1 MPEKTHAEIS
11 DSLGD
16 DAYSLIMDFDVDG
29 NAGLATSAQAYALLA
44 ISEAVLAVHEDLEK
58 LLLAFQSSRGK

>member
-16 DAYSLIMDFDVDG
+16 DAYSLIVNG